1 MKIFDVKNHKPSYL
15 PDGKE
20 WKLIWA
26 DEFDGPELDRTK
38 WDYRLYMAGKRHE
51 CFIED
56 AISFDGESNI
66 VFHLVEKNGQYYSSA
81 LQTGENYTDK
91 PNGESKLTKPK
102 FMHSYGY
109 YECRFKSQKE
119 NPWWSAFWL
128 QSPTVASG
136 EGISVSGAEVDIME
150 IFDPNVLYP
159 HMIHSNGYGKD
170 HIGTMAEK
178 YEKNFDEVYGKILLK
193 KDVFHRYGCLWE
205 EDGYTFFV
213 DGVQIGGK
221 ITSVYTAVENFIL
234 ISTECKGYRG
244 ELIVEEGMNKNL
256 FPSGIKDCF
265 VVDYVRV
272 FEKVSENDE

>member
-1 MKIFDVKNHKPSYL
+1 M
-15 PDGKE
+15 
-20 WKLIWA
+20 
-26 DEFDGPELDRTK
+26 
-38 WDYRLYMAGKRHE
+38 
-51 CFIED
+51 
-56 AISFDGESNI
+56 
-66 VFHLVEKNGQYYSSA
+66 Q
-81 LQTGENYTDK
+81 
-91 PNGESKLTKPK
+91 
-102 FMHSYGY
+102 
-109 YECRFKSQKE
+109 
-119 NPWWSAFWL
+119 
-128 QSPTVASG
+128 
-136 EGISVSGAEVDIME
+136 
-150 IFDPNVLYP
+150 
-159 HMIHSNGYGKD
+159 
-170 HIGTMAEK
+170 
-178 YEKNFDEVYGKILLK
+178 